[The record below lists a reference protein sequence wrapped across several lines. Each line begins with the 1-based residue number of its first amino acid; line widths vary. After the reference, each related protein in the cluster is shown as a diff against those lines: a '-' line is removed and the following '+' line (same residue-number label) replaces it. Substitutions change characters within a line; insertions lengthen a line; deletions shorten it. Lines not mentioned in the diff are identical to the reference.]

1 MSILFLKI
9 FLSTFFLTVIF
20 EKLGHTPHLLDHPI
34 KRSAHS
40 YPIPSGGGA
49 VVVIVFLVVATSLF
63 LNDRIPV
70 NEYHALMGGSLIAV
84 LGFADDVSSLSLWV
98 RLPTQ
103 FVAAFWVV
111 YSLGGVPSIDFSFF
125 QLSNSEILILLG
137 VLALIWLLNLYNFM
151 DGADGLAGT
160 ELIFV
165 TSMSLVFAIIAG
177 DNLVALISAILI
189 SSISGFPSV
198 VILLIS
204 GLFIGRSGLGLV
216 EPLDLGQGLE
226 TIVGLLVCLV
236 LFEGGLNLKLPE
248 GNIRNTVLRISLI
261 RLFISLSAGI
271 FIAHWL
277 AGLSWPVAG
286 VYSAIVLAT
295 GPTVVSPLVD
305 QIKLVSPLS
314 EVLKAEGL
322 VLEPI
327 GAVLALLL
335 LELILG
341 DLHGIKE
348 VFIALMQRL
357 GGGVLIGISS
367 GWLLSEIL
375 KKIKNETS
383 FGIELQV
390 TLGFIF
396 LVYGICEY
404 ILPESGLPASVAA
417 GFIVGK
423 REIIDK
429 ERLDNLIGELAQLAI
444 TVLFPLLA
452 SDVSWGELSPLGWGG
467 IICVL
472 MLMIIVRPISISLA
486 TMGGELD
493 VKQRVFLSWLAPRGI
508 VTAAVASLFSIRL
521 EQAGVLGAGRLQGLV
536 FLTILMTVG
545 IQGLTARPLANFLNL
560 IDKEI

>member
-1 MSILFLKI
+1 M
-9 FLSTFFLTVIF
+9 TP
-20 EKLGHTPHLLDHPI
+20 ERLGLLWGI
-34 KRSAHS
+34 
-40 YPIPSGGGA
+40 
-49 VVVIVFLVVATSLF
+49 T
-63 LNDRIPV
+63 
-70 NEYHALMGGSLIAV
+70 
-84 LGFADDVSSLSLWV
+84 
-98 RLPTQ
+98 
-103 FVAAFWVV
+103 
-111 YSLGGVPSIDFSFF
+111 
-125 QLSNSEILILLG
+125 
-137 VLALIWLLNLYNFM
+137 
-151 DGADGLAGT
+151 
-160 ELIFV
+160 
-165 TSMSLVFAIIAG
+165 VFAGAC
-177 DNLVALISAILI
+177 ARLI
-189 SSISGFPSV
+189 SSVSGFPSV

-204 GLFIGRSGLGLV
+204 GLFIGRSGFGLV

-375 KKIKNETS
+375 KKIKNEAS

-429 ERLDNLIGELAQLAI
+429 ERLDNLIGELAQLSI

-545 IQGLTARPLANFLNL
+545 MQGLTARPLANFLNL

>member
-1 MSILFLKI
+1 MTPERLGLLWGI
-9 FLSTFFLTVIF
+9 TVF
-20 EKLGHTPHLLDHPI
+20 
-34 KRSAHS
+34 
-40 YPIPSGGGA
+40 SGA
-49 VVVIVFLVVATSLF
+49 CA
-63 LNDRIPV
+63 R
-70 NEYHALMGGSLIAV
+70 
-84 LGFADDVSSLSLWV
+84 
-98 RLPTQ
+98 
-103 FVAAFWVV
+103 
-111 YSLGGVPSIDFSFF
+111 
-125 QLSNSEILILLG
+125 
-137 VLALIWLLNLYNFM
+137 
-151 DGADGLAGT
+151 
-160 ELIFV
+160 
-165 TSMSLVFAIIAG
+165 
-177 DNLVALISAILI
+177 LI

-198 VILLIS
+198 VILLLS
-204 GLFIGRSGLGLV
+204 GLLIGRSGFGLV

-248 GNIRNTVLRISLI
+248 GNIRNTVLKISLI

-277 AGLSWPVAG
+277 AGLSWSVAG

-305 QIKLVSPLS
+305 QIKLISPLS

-357 GGGVLIGISS
+357 GGGVLIGLIS

-375 KKIKNETS
+375 KKIKNEAS

-396 LVYGICEY
+396 LVYGTCEF

-472 MLMIIVRPISISLA
+472 MLMLIVRPISISLA
-486 TMGGELD
+486 TMGRELD
-493 VKQRVFLSWLAPRGI
+493 IKQKVFLAWLAPRGI

-521 EQAGVLGAGRLQGLV
+521 EQAGVLGSGRLQGLV

-545 IQGLTARPLANFLNL
+545 IQGLTARPLANFLDL
-560 IDKEI
+560 IEKKI

>member
-1 MSILFLKI
+1 
-9 FLSTFFLTVIF
+9 
-20 EKLGHTPHLLDHPI
+20 
-34 KRSAHS
+34 
-40 YPIPSGGGA
+40 
-49 VVVIVFLVVATSLF
+49 
-63 LNDRIPV
+63 
-70 NEYHALMGGSLIAV
+70 
-84 LGFADDVSSLSLWV
+84 
-98 RLPTQ
+98 
-103 FVAAFWVV
+103 
-111 YSLGGVPSIDFSFF
+111 
-125 QLSNSEILILLG
+125 
-137 VLALIWLLNLYNFM
+137 
-151 DGADGLAGT
+151 
-160 ELIFV
+160 
-165 TSMSLVFAIIAG
+165 
-177 DNLVALISAILI
+177 
-189 SSISGFPSV
+189 
-198 VILLIS
+198 
-204 GLFIGRSGLGLV
+204 
-216 EPLDLGQGLE
+216 
-226 TIVGLLVCLV
+226 
-236 LFEGGLNLKLPE
+236 
-248 GNIRNTVLRISLI
+248 
-261 RLFISLSAGI
+261 
-271 FIAHWL
+271 
-277 AGLSWPVAG
+277 
-286 VYSAIVLAT
+286 
-295 GPTVVSPLVD
+295 
-305 QIKLVSPLS
+305 
-314 EVLKAEGL
+314 L

-375 KKIKNETS
+375 KKIKNEAS

-429 ERLDNLIGELAQLAI
+429 ERLDNLIGELAQLSI

-493 VKQRVFLSWLAPRGI
+493 VKQRLFLSWLAPRGI

-545 IQGLTARPLANFLNL
+545 IQGLTARPLTNFLNL
-560 IDKEI
+560 IEKEI

>member
-1 MSILFLKI
+1 M
-9 FLSTFFLTVIF
+9 TP
-20 EKLGHTPHLLDHPI
+20 ERLGLLWGI
-34 KRSAHS
+34 
-40 YPIPSGGGA
+40 
-49 VVVIVFLVVATSLF
+49 T
-63 LNDRIPV
+63 
-70 NEYHALMGGSLIAV
+70 
-84 LGFADDVSSLSLWV
+84 
-98 RLPTQ
+98 
-103 FVAAFWVV
+103 
-111 YSLGGVPSIDFSFF
+111 
-125 QLSNSEILILLG
+125 
-137 VLALIWLLNLYNFM
+137 
-151 DGADGLAGT
+151 
-160 ELIFV
+160 
-165 TSMSLVFAIIAG
+165 VFAGAC
-177 DNLVALISAILI
+177 ARLI
-189 SSISGFPSV
+189 SSVSGFPSV

-204 GLFIGRSGLGLV
+204 GLFIGRSGFGLV

-375 KKIKNETS
+375 KKIKNEAS

-429 ERLDNLIGELAQLAI
+429 ERLDNLIGELAQLSI

-560 IDKEI
+560 VDKEI

>member
-1 MSILFLKI
+1 M
-9 FLSTFFLTVIF
+9 TP
-20 EKLGHTPHLLDHPI
+20 ERLGLLWGI
-34 KRSAHS
+34 
-40 YPIPSGGGA
+40 
-49 VVVIVFLVVATSLF
+49 T
-63 LNDRIPV
+63 
-70 NEYHALMGGSLIAV
+70 
-84 LGFADDVSSLSLWV
+84 
-98 RLPTQ
+98 
-103 FVAAFWVV
+103 
-111 YSLGGVPSIDFSFF
+111 
-125 QLSNSEILILLG
+125 
-137 VLALIWLLNLYNFM
+137 
-151 DGADGLAGT
+151 
-160 ELIFV
+160 
-165 TSMSLVFAIIAG
+165 VFAGAC
-177 DNLVALISAILI
+177 ARLI
-189 SSISGFPSV
+189 SSVSGFPSV

-375 KKIKNETS
+375 KKIKNEAS

-429 ERLDNLIGELAQLAI
+429 ERLDNLIGELAQLSI

-493 VKQRVFLSWLAPRGI
+493 VKQKVFLSWLAPRGI

-560 IDKEI
+560 VDKEI

>member
-1 MSILFLKI
+1 M
-9 FLSTFFLTVIF
+9 TP
-20 EKLGHTPHLLDHPI
+20 ERLGLLWGI
-34 KRSAHS
+34 
-40 YPIPSGGGA
+40 
-49 VVVIVFLVVATSLF
+49 T
-63 LNDRIPV
+63 
-70 NEYHALMGGSLIAV
+70 
-84 LGFADDVSSLSLWV
+84 
-98 RLPTQ
+98 
-103 FVAAFWVV
+103 
-111 YSLGGVPSIDFSFF
+111 
-125 QLSNSEILILLG
+125 
-137 VLALIWLLNLYNFM
+137 
-151 DGADGLAGT
+151 
-160 ELIFV
+160 
-165 TSMSLVFAIIAG
+165 VFAGAC
-177 DNLVALISAILI
+177 ARLI
-189 SSISGFPSV
+189 SSVSGFPSV

-204 GLFIGRSGLGLV
+204 GLFIGRSGFGLV

-248 GNIRNTVLRISLI
+248 GNIRNTVLKISLI

-375 KKIKNETS
+375 KKIKNEAS

>member
-1 MSILFLKI
+1 M
-9 FLSTFFLTVIF
+9 TP
-20 EKLGHTPHLLDHPI
+20 ERLGLLWGI
-34 KRSAHS
+34 
-40 YPIPSGGGA
+40 
-49 VVVIVFLVVATSLF
+49 T
-63 LNDRIPV
+63 
-70 NEYHALMGGSLIAV
+70 
-84 LGFADDVSSLSLWV
+84 
-98 RLPTQ
+98 
-103 FVAAFWVV
+103 
-111 YSLGGVPSIDFSFF
+111 
-125 QLSNSEILILLG
+125 
-137 VLALIWLLNLYNFM
+137 
-151 DGADGLAGT
+151 
-160 ELIFV
+160 
-165 TSMSLVFAIIAG
+165 VFAGAF
-177 DNLVALISAILI
+177 ARLI

-198 VILLIS
+198 VILLLS

-248 GNIRNTVLRISLI
+248 GNIRNTVLKISLI
-261 RLFISLSAGI
+261 RLIISLSAGI

-305 QIKLVSPLS
+305 QIKLISPLS

-357 GGGVLIGISS
+357 GGGVFIGVSS

-375 KKIKNETS
+375 KKIKNEAS

-472 MLMIIVRPISISLA
+472 MLMLIVRPISISLA
-486 TMGGELD
+486 TIGRELD
-493 VKQRVFLSWLAPRGI
+493 IKQRIFLAWLAPRGI

-545 IQGLTARPLANFLNL
+545 IQGLTARPLANFLDL
-560 IDKEI
+560 IEKKI